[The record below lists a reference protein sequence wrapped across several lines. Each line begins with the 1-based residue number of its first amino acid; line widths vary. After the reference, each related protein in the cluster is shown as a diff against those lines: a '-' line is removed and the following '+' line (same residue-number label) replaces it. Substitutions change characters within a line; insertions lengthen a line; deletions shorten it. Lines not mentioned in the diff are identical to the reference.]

1 MKICPCMCRTRP
13 TGCATREMATITSL
27 TWNFRPQQ
35 PLGRWARLH
44 LRHLQ
49 AHHPAYV
56 QRLLLTG
63 TLSEYLH
70 TVDQQASERYDT
82 LMKGYAKSWEIT
94 ESLKSEDPMQWV
106 GRMQL
111 ARSEAEHN
119 VMTELICI

>member
-1 MKICPCMCRTRP
+1 
-13 TGCATREMATITSL
+13 MATITSL
-27 TWNFRPQQ
+27 TWNFRPSS
-35 PLGRWARLH
+35 PWEDGRGCIC
-44 LRHLQ
+44 
-49 AHHPAYV
+49 
-56 QRLLLTG
+56 G
-63 TLSEYLH
+63 TCRH
-70 TVDQQASERYDT
+70 TVAQQASERYDT